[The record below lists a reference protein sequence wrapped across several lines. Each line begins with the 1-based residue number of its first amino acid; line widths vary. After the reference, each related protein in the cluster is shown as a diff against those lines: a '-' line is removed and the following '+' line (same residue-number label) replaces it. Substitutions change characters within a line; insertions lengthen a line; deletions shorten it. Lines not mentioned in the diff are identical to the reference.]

1 MYRFSLS
8 SNLLEFFSI
17 SCFASKLEGKHWF
30 PNYFN
35 SAHFIY
41 FYFYFEKLESW
52 NFVDTRTFNY
62 SKIFKKKK
70 HIFNTFWSFFPK
82 NLPVFLSRRKTSYN
96 KDKLVLFFPQKDES
110 MDKVLRK
117 FASNQMI
124 INSVACLHKNSR
136 KSENSVG

>member
-1 MYRFSLS
+1 MFKRCNLVKFCITSLRQTNFVKIIPQMYRFSLS
-8 SNLLEFFSI
+8 SNVLEFFSI

-35 SAHFIY
+35 SAH
-41 FYFYFEKLESW
+41 L
-52 NFVDTRTFNY
+52 
-62 SKIFKKKK
+62 
-70 HIFNTFWSFFPK
+70 SFFPK

-96 KDKLVLFFPQKDES
+96 KDKLVQFFPQKDES